1 MTARIEVQDLRISY
15 ASQDGRVCAVD
26 GVSLA
31 VDAGQSLG
39 IVGESG
45 SGKTTVGMAIG
56 KLLAPNAR
64 FDGGDILVEGQSV
77 LRSTP
82 AQLRALRRDQLGFV
96 FQNPMSALDPTMR
109 VGHQVGLLLGQ
120 KHDSEAVHELLRRAR
135 LDNPQQVA
143 RKFPHELSGGMA
155 QRVVIALAIA
165 RKPSVVIAD
174 EPTASL
180 DASIKGAILELL
192 MTLGRDTG
200 ATLFVMSHDLRSVA
214 RRCDRIAVMY
224 GGRIVET
231 GASSEVFER
240 PTHPYTQALIHA
252 QAGNEKPGERL
263 QTIPG
268 VPPLLREGA
277 TGCAFAPRCAYAQEI
292 CRTTRP
298 ADVQLADRQV
308 ACHFATDQRLQPA
321 RATTE
326 LA

>member
-1 MTARIEVQDLRISY
+1 MTARIRIQDLRISY
-15 ASQDGRVCAVD
+15 GSHDGRVCAVD
-26 GVSLA
+26 GVSLT
-31 VDAGQSLG
+31 VDAGQRLG

-56 KLLAPNAR
+56 KLLPSNAR
-64 FDGGDILVEGQSV
+64 FDHGDILLEGQSV
-77 LRSTP
+77 LGSSP
-82 AQLRALRRDQLGFV
+82 AQLRALRREKLGFV
-96 FQNPMSALDPTMR
+96 FQNPMTALDPTMR
-109 VGHQVGLLLGQ
+109 VGRQVGLLLGH
-120 KHDSEAVHELLRRAR
+120 KHDSNAVHELLQRAR
-135 LDNPQQVA
+135 LDHPEQVA

-192 MTLGRDTG
+192 MTLGSDTG
-200 ATLFVMSHDLRSVA
+200 ASLVIMSHDLRSVA

-224 GGRIVET
+224 GGRIVEA
-231 GASSEVFER
+231 GASSDVFER

-277 TGCAFAPRCAYAQEI
+277 SGCAFAPRCAIAQDV
-292 CRTTRP
+292 CRTQRP
-298 ADVQLADRQV
+298 ADIQLADRQV
-308 ACHFATDQRLQPA
+308 ACHFATEQRLQPVPA
-321 RATTE
+321 PTE
-326 LA
+326 AS